1 MIFPHPKQGRARYL
15 GLAFAGT
22 QILALFA
29 ILLSA
34 IGVPGQQASHPKTKQ
49 APPSMGVATGA
60 AHAAIKDSH
69 SRPITAGGFV
79 DDAPIVFSDITKQ
92 AGLEKF
98 LHRSGSPDKK
108 TILETVGSGVA
119 LLDYDNDGW
128 LDIYLLNGSTIAAL
142 KGKETPPRAMLF
154 HNNHDGT
161 FSEVTAKAGVANQRW
176 GFGVAVGDYDN
187 DGWPDIYVAN
197 YGKNRLYHNNHDGTF
212 TDVAEK
218 AGVALGGWSTGP
230 TWGDYDHDGLLDL
243 FVPGYLKFD
252 LEHPPIAGQ
261 GLIPASFCQ
270 FRGIAVMCGPRGLP
284 GEPDHLFHNN
294 GDGTF
299 TDVSV
304 QAGVSDPSGYYGLAA
319 VFVDVDDDGWVDL
332 AVANDSVPNYLYR
345 NRRNG
350 AFEDISYASGFAL
363 SEDGR
368 EQASMGIAV
377 GDYNR
382 DGKVDLFTTTFSDD
396 YKTLYR
402 NDGANNFTDV
412 TYRVGL
418 AGPTI
423 PFLAW
428 GTAFLDFDNDSLL
441 DIFIVNGH
449 VYPEVDRQ
457 DWGTTWAERPQL
469 FRNLDGSKFEE
480 VPPATGSGLADV
492 ITGRGAAFGDLFNT
506 GQIDVV
512 INNIDSTPTL
522 LGNVVKNGNHW
533 LTLKLI
539 GGPKSP
545 RDAIGAKV
553 FLTAG
558 GVRQR
563 AEVVSG
569 GSYGSSSDPRV
580 HFGLG
585 SATKVD
591 KIEIHWPSGT
601 RQKATVPGVD
611 RIVIIEEG
619 KITAEGIYSDRPP
632 NRWDSRSAPSTQGSP
647 APRFLFCQ
655 RPETDES
662 NIMGKIWHSSYWK
675 FWHGRRWPEELA
687 LLAVLLLSLCQHFS
701 FT

>member
-1 MIFPHPKQGRARYL
+1 MKKKHLLRRHFCLWLYIACCAIRAY
-15 GLAFAGT
+15 
-22 QILALFA
+22 
-29 ILLSA
+29 
-34 IGVPGQQASHPKTKQ
+34 GQQSQQPANQDKKQVPAS
-49 APPSMGVATGA
+49 GVATGA
-60 AHAAIKDSH
+60 AHAAVKDSK

-92 AGLEKF
+92 AGLDKF
-98 LHRSGSPDKK
+98 RHRAGTPQKE
-108 TILETVGSGVA
+108 TILETMGSGVA
-119 LLDYDNDGW
+119 VLDYDNDGW
-128 LDIYLLNGSTIAAL
+128 LDIYLLNGSTFAAMR
-142 KGKETPPRAMLF
+142 GQEAPPRAMLL

-161 FSEVTAKAGVANQRW
+161 FTDVTEKAGVANERW
-176 GFGVAVGDYDN
+176 GFGVAIADYDN

-218 AGVALGGWSTGP
+218 AGVALGGWSTSP

-243 FVPGYLKFD
+243 FVPGYVEFD
-252 LEHPPIAGQ
+252 LDHPPIAGT
-261 GLIPASFCQ
+261 GAIPPNFCQ

-304 QAGVSDPSGYYGLAA
+304 KAGVSDSSGYYGLGA
-319 VFVDVDDDGWVDL
+319 VFVDIDDDGWLDL

-345 NRRNG
+345 NRHDG
-350 AFEDISYASGFAL
+350 TFEDISYASGFAL

-382 DGKVDLFTTTFSDD
+382 DGRVDLFTTTFSDD

-402 NDGANNFTDV
+402 NDGGGSFTDV
-412 TYRVGL
+412 TFRAGL
-418 AGPTI
+418 ATPTI
-423 PFLAW
+423 PFLSW
-428 GTAFLDFDNDSLL
+428 GTAFIDFDNDGLL
-441 DIFIVNGH
+441 DLFIANGH
-449 VYPEVDRQ
+449 VYPQVDLQ

-469 FRNLDGSKFEE
+469 FRNLDGSKFQE

-492 ITGRGAAFGDLFNT
+492 IAARGAAFADLFND
-506 GQIDVV
+506 GHIDVV
-512 INNIDSTPTL
+512 LNNLDSKPAL
-522 LGNVVKNGNHW
+522 LRNVAHNNNHW

-545 RDAIGAKV
+545 KDAIGAKV

-563 AEVVSG
+563 MDVISG
-569 GSYGSSSDPRV
+569 GSYLSSSDVRP

-585 SATKVD
+585 SARKID
-591 KIEIHWPSGT
+591 SIEIDWPSGRKQILDVT
-601 RQKATVPGVD
+601 ALNRDGLE
-611 RIVIIEEG
+611 RIVTVQEEG
-619 KITAEGIYSDRPP
+619 SEVSPTQNSGSTADKP
-632 NRWDSRSAPSTQGSP
+632 
-647 APRFLFCQ
+647 
-655 RPETDES
+655 
-662 NIMGKIWHSSYWK
+662 H
-675 FWHGRRWPEELA
+675 
-687 LLAVLLLSLCQHFS
+687 
-701 FT
+701 